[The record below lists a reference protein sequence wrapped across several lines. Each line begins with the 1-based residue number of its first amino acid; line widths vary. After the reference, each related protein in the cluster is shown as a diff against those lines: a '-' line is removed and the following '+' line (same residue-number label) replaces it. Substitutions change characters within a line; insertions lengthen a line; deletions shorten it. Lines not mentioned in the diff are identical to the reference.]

1 MQGFFNIHKAIIV
14 IHYYQQI
21 KEFKT
26 IYDYLSI
33 CRKIFW
39 QYSSSIYGKK
49 KKMLQ
54 KVGIEAIY
62 LNIIKVIYDRP
73 RANIIFNGEKLEN

>member
-1 MQGFFNIHKAIIV
+1 MTILVYAEKSFDNILHLFMV
-14 IHYYQQI
+14 
-21 KEFKT
+21 
-26 IYDYLSI
+26 
-33 CRKIFW
+33 
-39 QYSSSIYGKK
+39 K

>member
-1 MQGFFNIHKAIIV
+1 MTILVYAEKSFDNILHLFMV
-14 IHYYQQI
+14 
-21 KEFKT
+21 
-26 IYDYLSI
+26 
-33 CRKIFW
+33 
-39 QYSSSIYGKK
+39 K

-73 RANIIFNGEKLEN
+73 RANIIFNGEKLKD